1 MIEKCPV
8 CGRDFEYMGTSW
20 GYKRGSVKYCSW
32 KCLRAEEKKEGV
44 EPMRAVIP
52 EEAKK
57 AAIQAAIEGR
67 DTKEELAKYTT
78 NPRSMWQYIRKV
90 LREKNPEL
98 YAKLPVERKRQ
109 EDKKPEQ
116 VPKKTVKAETVQKAI
131 EKAPEEIRKP
141 EAKMRPFAFKMLCIE
156 SPVTGVKYEY
166 DPDTGFSMRK
176 GSQWW
181 MDDPKTLNE
190 IMAEIPDAMSALGV
204 EV

>member
-67 DTKEELAKYTT
+67 DPKEELAKYTT

-90 LREKNPEL
+90 LREKNPDL

-109 EDKKPEQ
+109 EDKPKPKAE
-116 VPKKTVKAETVQKAI
+116 PKRTVKAEDVNKAVMK
-131 EKAPEEIRKP
+131 EPEQ
-141 EAKMRPFAFKMLCIE
+141 KMRPFAFKMLCIE

-176 GSQWW
+176 GAQWW

-190 IMAEIPDAMSALGV
+190 ILAEIPDAMQALGV

>member
-8 CGRDFEYMGTSW
+8 CGREFEYMGTSW

-67 DTKEELAKYTT
+67 DPKEELAKYTT

-109 EDKKPEQ
+109 EDKPKQKTEQKPAAVKKEPEKIKQQEQ
-116 VPKKTVKAETVQKAI
+116 
-131 EKAPEEIRKP
+131 
-141 EAKMRPFAFKMLCIE
+141 KMRPFAFKMLCIE

-166 DPDTGFSMRK
+166 DPETGFSLRR

-190 IMAEIPDAMSALGV
+190 ILAEIHDAMQALGV